1 MADLLGFSL
10 FFFFLAFGLQL
21 GIGFGRRVGRGLAW
35 LCIGGPASPATPP
48 AVSHV
53 PGQLLLNG
61 GGSLQALT
69 HVVFRHPRVRIDAL
83 GENAKRLGE
92 CVKPAADTK

>member
-1 MADLLGFSL
+1 MTFDVGATGMADLLGFSL
-10 FFFFLAFGLQL
+10 FFFLAFGLQL
-21 GIGFGRRVGRGLAW
+21 GSASDGASGAGWPGCASAGLLRRRR
-35 LCIGGPASPATPP
+35 PP

-69 HVVFRHPRVRIDAL
+69 HVVFRHPTRQD
-83 GENAKRLGE
+83 
-92 CVKPAADTK
+92 